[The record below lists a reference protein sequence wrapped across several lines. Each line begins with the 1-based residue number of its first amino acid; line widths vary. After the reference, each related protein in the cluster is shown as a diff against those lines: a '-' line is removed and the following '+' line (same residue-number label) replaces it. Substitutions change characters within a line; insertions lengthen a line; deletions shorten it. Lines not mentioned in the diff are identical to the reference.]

1 MSLPSLFNDT
11 NLLKTMRRLSM
22 SKTILIVDDEPSIRT
37 SLEGVLEDEGYRVI
51 SASDGYGALKI
62 VEEEM
67 PDLVI
72 LDIWM
77 PGLDGIETLKRMR
90 ELHRSLE
97 VIMISGHGTIE
108 TAVTATKLGAFDFI
122 EKPLSLEKTLV
133 TIQNA
138 FNYRQLRDE
147 NLILRQKAKGK
158 YNLTGESPAIRELRE
173 TIERVAPTQATVLI
187 GGENGTGKELVARA
201 IHHLS
206 PRNARPLVEVNC
218 AAIPED
224 LIESE
229 LFGHE
234 RGAFTGARER
244 RRGRFDLAHNGT
256 LFLDEIGDMSLK
268 TQAKT
273 LRILEEKRFERVGGT
288 KTIQVDVRIIAAT
301 NKDLKQE
308 IAEGWFRED
317 LYYRLNVIP
326 VHVPPL
332 RDRTEDIPLLV
343 EDFLEEFALE
353 SSIERKQISDEI
365 IPMMQRYPWPGNVR
379 ELKNFVERLVILVPD
394 NVIELHH
401 LPSSFVLRSDQAA
414 ASSALDQPNFK
425 AARVQFEKEYLQKKL
440 EEHRWNVSQTAEA
453 IGIERSHLHR
463 KIKAYGVEQ
472 NKRRG

>member
-1 MSLPSLFNDT
+1 MA
-11 NLLKTMRRLSM
+11 
-22 SKTILIVDDEPSIRT
+22 KTIMIVDDEPSIRT
-37 SLEGVLEDEGYRVI
+37 SLEGVLEDEGYKVI
-51 SASDGYGALKI
+51 SVSDGLSALKL

-77 PGLDGIETLKRMR
+77 PGIDGIETLKRMR
-90 ELHRSLE
+90 KLHRSLQ

-138 FNYRQLRDE
+138 FNYRELRDE

-158 YNLTGESPAIRELRE
+158 YHLTGGSPAICELRE

-187 GGENGTGKELVARA
+187 VGENGTGKELVARA

-206 PRNARPLVEVNC
+206 PRNTRLLVEVNC

-234 RGAFTGARER
+234 RGAFTGASDR
-244 RRGRFDLAHNGT
+244 RRGRFDLANRGT

-268 TQAKT
+268 TQAKI
-273 LRILEEKRFERVGGT
+273 LRILQEQRFERVGGT

-308 IAEGWFRED
+308 IDEGWFRED

-326 VHVPPL
+326 VQVPPL
-332 RDRTEDIPLLV
+332 RERKEDIPLLV

-353 SSIERKQISDEI
+353 SSIDRKRVADEV
-365 IPMMQRYPWPGNVR
+365 IPTLQRYPWPGNVR
-379 ELKNFVERLVILVPD
+379 ELKNFIERLVILVPD
-394 NVIELHH
+394 EVIEIEH
-401 LPSSFVLRSDQAA
+401 LPASFKEPADQAA
-414 ASSALDQPNFK
+414 ACDALDQPGFK
-425 AARVQFEKEYLQKKL
+425 AAKTQFEKEYLRKKL
-440 EEHRWNVSQTAEA
+440 EEHSWNVSQTAEA

-463 KIKAYGVEQ
+463 KIKAYGVGQ
-472 NKRRG
+472 RKKKDDAQ

>member
-1 MSLPSLFNDT
+1 
-11 NLLKTMRRLSM
+11 M
-22 SKTILIVDDEPSIRT
+22 SKTIMIVDDEPSIRT
-37 SLEGVLEDEGYRVI
+37 SLKGVLQDEGYRVV
-51 SASDGYGALKI
+51 SAGDGYAAIKL

-77 PGLDGIETLKRMR
+77 PGIDGIETLKRMR
-90 ELHRSLE
+90 EVNRSLQ

-138 FNYRQLRDE
+138 FNYRRLRDE
-147 NLILRQKAKGK
+147 NLILRQKMKGK
-158 YNLTGESPAIRELRE
+158 YNLTGESPAICELRD
-173 TIERVAPTQATVLI
+173 TIGRVAPTQATVLI
-187 GGENGTGKELVARA
+187 IGENGTGKELVARA

-206 PRNARPLVEVNC
+206 PRNKRPLLEVNC
-218 AAIPED
+218 AAIPDE

-234 RGAFTGARER
+234 RGAFTGASER
-244 RRGRFDLAHNGT
+244 RRGRFDLANNGT

-273 LRILEEKRFERVGGT
+273 LRILEEQRFERVGGT

-353 SSIERKQISDEI
+353 SSIERKRVADEVI
-365 IPMMQRYPWPGNVR
+365 VAMQGYAWPGNVR
-379 ELKNFVERLVILVPD
+379 ELKNFIERLVILVPD
-394 NVIELHH
+394 DVIQLDH
-401 LPSSFVLRSDQAA
+401 LPSTFIQPADKAA
-414 ASSALDQPNFK
+414 ASQALDQPSFRMAK
-425 AARVQFEKEYLQKKL
+425 IQFEKEYLRKKL
-440 EEHRWNVSQTAEA
+440 GEHGWNVSQTAVA

-463 KIKAYGVEQ
+463 KIKAYGVAQ
-472 NKRRG
+472 GKGKRG

>member
-1 MSLPSLFNDT
+1 M
-11 NLLKTMRRLSM
+11 
-22 SKTILIVDDEPSIRT
+22 IVDDEPSIRS
-37 SLEGVLEDEGYRVI
+37 SLEGVLEDEGYKVI
-51 SASDGYGALKI
+51 SASDGYGALKL

-77 PGLDGIETLKRMR
+77 PGMDGIETLKRMR

-133 TIQNA
+133 TIENA

-158 YNLTGESPAIRELRE
+158 YNLTGESPAIHELRE

-187 GGENGTGKELVARA
+187 VGENGTGKELVARA

-206 PRNARPLVEVNC
+206 PRSTRPLVEVNC
-218 AAIPED
+218 AAIPEE

-234 RGAFTGARER
+234 RGAFTGASER

-273 LRILEEKRFERVGGT
+273 LRILEEQRFERVGGT

-353 SSIERKQISDEI
+353 SSIDRKQVADEV
-365 IPMMQRYPWPGNVR
+365 IPAMQRYPWPGNVR
-379 ELKNFVERLVILVPD
+379 ELKNFIERLVILVPD
-394 NVIELHH
+394 DLIALHH
-401 LPSSFVLRSDQAA
+401 LPASFIQSSGQAT
-414 ASSALDQPNFK
+414 ASNALDQPNFK
-425 AARVQFEKEYLQKKL
+425 VARMQFEKEYLLKKL

-463 KIKAYGVEQ
+463 KIRAYGVEQ
-472 NKRRG
+472 EKRKQK